1 MGHNTNMT
9 LNKTLLSGN
18 LPNAYVW
25 HVCGYPWAVT
35 NSPHCKA
42 WLDSGAANP
51 IQMRKYLFGEVE
63 SCTGTYSANDVE
75 VLVSLE
81 DIGAWTVDYDEGKGL
96 HCGQWSVK
104 IGGQWNFKWPFWS
117 TFSHFGLPGLDW
129 QPNQY
134 TTGAAWSVVGFD
146 FCPDDDDF
154 TFDLSWP
161 VDRDFGL
168 KAYVDSA
175 YIGSTLTYPR
185 YLWTSQSCVVPIG
198 TAALNAA
205 ETHYVVEC
213 RGCQFNTPRELVRA
227 SVDYQTVLLT
237 NYPQGIAG
245 NTARLY
251 GLMFDSAGNFVE

>member
-51 IQMRKYLFGEVE
+51 IQMRKYLFGEVKRG
-63 SCTGTYSANDVE
+63 TGTYSANDVE

-134 TTGAAWSVVGFD
+134 TTGAAWSVVGID
-146 FCPDDDDF
+146 FEPDAT
-154 TFDLSWP
+154 TFECDLYWP
-161 VDRDFGL
+161 QDRDFGL
-168 KAYVDSA
+168 QSYVDTA
-175 YIGSTLTYPR
+175 TKP
-185 YLWTSQSCVVPIG
+185 YLWTSQSCLFPIESSSTSG
-198 TAALNAA
+198 SY
-205 ETHYVVEC
+205 YVVGC
-213 RGCQFNTPRELVRA
+213 RGCQFDAPRESVRA
-227 SVDYQTVLLT
+227 SAEFQNVLVT
-237 NYPQGIAG
+237 NYPQGLAG
-245 NTARLY
+245 NTAKIFGML
-251 GLMFDSAGNFVE
+251 FDSAGNFVE